1 MVRHTL
7 PIYNVRP
14 NKSQYVK
21 ELALL
26 ELEQLILP
34 DIACLIADFA
44 DDLPPLPWI
53 PPPYTVWSI
62 VQPEYDT
69 QGYYGYL
76 SGTAAWD
83 ENNYADDF

>member
-34 DIACLIADFA
+34 DIASLIADFA

-76 SGTAAWD
+76 PGTTAWD
-83 ENNYADDF
+83 ENNYAADF